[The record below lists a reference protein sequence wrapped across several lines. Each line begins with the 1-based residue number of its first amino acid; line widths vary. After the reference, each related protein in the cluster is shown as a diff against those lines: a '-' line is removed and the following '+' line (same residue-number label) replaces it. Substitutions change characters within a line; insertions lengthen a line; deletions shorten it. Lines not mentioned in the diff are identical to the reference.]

1 MNDFL
6 DTIIPFWKVITKKV
20 RNKFDPCLRFN
31 ENPENNKSIHHI
43 TKRYESKINEA
54 LAWTKDMQ
62 EVVDYIL
69 ETLTKLVNIYN
80 LKDET
85 DKEIIFDQI
94 TIFMNYLC
102 LKLRS
107 KFLFNVLTK
116 NDLRKFNEGT
126 IWDNINNLSQKWW
139 NHSDSWCYCV
149 HYALLFKKIF
159 DELEKR
165 TNLWTSN
172 YLFLERSS
180 WLNHAWLV
188 VTFNWKNYLVDSS
201 FFNKKFMQPINDMW
215 KYYDRMGSLENCYRE
230 DIKSDQI
237 QKVKDDYIEHD
248 YDYYKIMLKSSDD
261 LLRILDSIPR
271 KIWSIS
277 RMYNILGNTLWIN
290 FRISNRWIEI
300 LGAFTY
306 YFDHIISKEEL
317 NNISDDELMDYL
329 ISRISHKT
337 DKNNTKKIK
346 VFSFEK
352 QYIKDTLSYFSDKIN
367 YSVLR
372 KVLSNA

>member
-1 MNDFL
+1 MKDFFN
-6 DTIIPFWKVITKKV
+6 TIIPIGETITKKV
-20 RNKFDPCLRFN
+20 KNKFYLRFRDD
-31 ENPENNKSIHHI
+31 PEISKLIHPI
-43 TKRYESKINEA
+43 TKRYEDKIKDA
-54 LAWTKDMQ
+54 LVWASDMQ
-62 EVVDYIL
+62 ETVKYIL
-69 ETLTKLVNIYN
+69 DTLTRLININN
-80 LKDET
+80 LKDNA
-85 DKEIIFDQI
+85 DKNLIFEQII
-94 TIFMNYLC
+94 IFMNYLC
-102 LKLRS
+102 LELRS
-107 KFLFNVLTK
+107 KFLFNTLTN
-116 NDLRKFNEGT
+116 NDLREFNDQT
-126 IWDNINNLSQKWW
+126 IWDNINNLSQNWG
-139 NHSDSWCYCV
+139 DSSRSWFYCI

-165 TNLWTSN
+165 TNLWISN

-215 KYYDRMGSLENCYRE
+215 KYYNRMESLENCWIK
-230 DIKSDQI
+230 DIKSDSI
-237 QKVKDDYIEHD
+237 QKVKNDYIEHD

-317 NNISDDELMDYL
+317 NNISDDVIMDLFVDSIWYK
-329 ISRISHKT
+329 I
-337 DKNNTKKIK
+337 DKSNNRKIH
-346 VFSFEK
+346 VYDFEK
-352 QYIKDTLSYFSDKIN
+352 KYIRSVLSYFSDKID
-367 YSVLR
+367 YSNLR
-372 KVLSNA
+372 KVLSNT

>member
-1 MNDFL
+1 MKDFFN
-6 DTIIPFWKVITKKV
+6 TVIPIGETITKKV
-20 RNKFDPCLRFN
+20 KNKFYLRFRDD
-31 ENPENNKSIHHI
+31 PKINKLIHPI
-43 TKRYESKINEA
+43 TKRYEDKVKEA
-54 LAWTKDMQ
+54 LVWINDMQ
-62 EVVDYIL
+62 ETVNYIL
-69 ETLTKLVNIYN
+69 DTLTRLININN
-80 LKDET
+80 LKDNA
-85 DKEIIFDQI
+85 DKNLIFEQII
-94 TIFMNYLC
+94 IFMNYLC
-102 LKLRS
+102 LELRS
-107 KFLFNVLTK
+107 KFLFNTLTN
-116 NDLRKFNEGT
+116 NDLREFNDQT
-126 IWDNINNLSQKWW
+126 IWDNINNLSQNWW
-139 NHSDSWCYCV
+139 DSSRSWFYCI

-165 TNLWTSN
+165 TNLWISN

-237 QKVKDDYIEHD
+237 KKVKDDYIEHD

-317 NNISDDELMDYL
+317 NNISDDVIMDLFVDSIWYK
-329 ISRISHKT
+329 I
-337 DKNNTKKIK
+337 DKNNNRKIH
-346 VFSFEK
+346 VYDFEK
-352 QYIKDTLSYFSDKIN
+352 KYIRSVLSYFSDKIN
-367 YSVLR
+367 YSNLR
-372 KVLSNA
+372 KVLSNT

>member
-1 MNDFL
+1 MKDFFN
-6 DTIIPFWKVITKKV
+6 TVIPIGETITKKV
-20 RNKFDPCLRFN
+20 KNKFYLRFRDD
-31 ENPENNKSIHHI
+31 PKINKLIHPI
-43 TKRYESKINEA
+43 TKRYEDKIKDA
-54 LAWTKDMQ
+54 LVWASDMQ
-62 EVVDYIL
+62 ETVNYIL
-69 ETLTKLVNIYN
+69 DTLTRLININN
-80 LKDET
+80 LKDNA
-85 DKEIIFDQI
+85 DKNLIFEQII
-94 TIFMNYLC
+94 IFMNYLC
-102 LKLRS
+102 LELRS
-107 KFLFNVLTK
+107 KFLFNTLTN
-116 NDLRKFNEGT
+116 NDLREFNDQT
-126 IWDNINNLSQKWW
+126 IWDNINNLSQNWW
-139 NHSDSWCYCV
+139 DSSRSWFYCI

-165 TNLWTSN
+165 TNLWISN

-215 KYYDRMGSLENCYRE
+215 KYYNRMESLENCWIK
-230 DIKSDQI
+230 DIKSEQI

-317 NNISDDELMDYL
+317 NNISDDMIMDLFVDSIWYK
-329 ISRISHKT
+329 I
-337 DKNNTKKIK
+337 DKNNNRKIH
-346 VFSFEK
+346 VYDFEK
-352 QYIKDTLSYFSDKIN
+352 KYIRSVLSYFSDKIN
-367 YSVLR
+367 YSNLR
-372 KVLSNA
+372 KVLSNT

>member
-1 MNDFL
+1 MKDFFN
-6 DTIIPFWKVITKKV
+6 TVIPIGETITKKV
-20 RNKFDPCLRFN
+20 KNKFYLRFRDD
-31 ENPENNKSIHHI
+31 PKIKKLIHPI
-43 TKRYESKINEA
+43 TKRYEDKIKDA
-54 LAWTKDMQ
+54 LVWASDMQ
-62 EVVDYIL
+62 ETVNYIL
-69 ETLTKLVNIYN
+69 DTLTRLININN
-80 LKDET
+80 LKDNA
-85 DKEIIFDQI
+85 DKNLIFEQII
-94 TIFMNYLC
+94 IFMNYLC
-102 LKLRS
+102 LELRS
-107 KFLFNVLTK
+107 KFLFNTLTN
-116 NDLRKFNEGT
+116 NDLREFNDQT
-126 IWDNINNLSQKWW
+126 IWDNINNLSQNWW
-139 NHSDSWCYCV
+139 DSSRSWFYCI

-165 TNLWTSN
+165 TNLWISN

-215 KYYDRMGSLENCYRE
+215 KYYNRMESLENCWIK
-230 DIKSDQI
+230 DIKSDSI
-237 QKVKDDYIEHD
+237 QKVKNDYIEHD

-317 NNISDDELMDYL
+317 NNISDDVIMDLFVDSIWYK
-329 ISRISHKT
+329 I
-337 DKNNTKKIK
+337 DKSNNRKIH
-346 VFSFEK
+346 VYDFEK
-352 QYIKDTLSYFSDKIN
+352 KYIRSVLSYFSDKIN
-367 YSVLR
+367 YSNLR
-372 KVLSNA
+372 KVLSNT

>member
-1 MNDFL
+1 MKDFFN
-6 DTIIPFWKVITKKV
+6 TVIPIGETITKKV
-20 RNKFDPCLRFN
+20 KNKFYLRFRDD
-31 ENPENNKSIHHI
+31 PEISKLIHPI
-43 TKRYESKINEA
+43 TKRYEDKIKDA
-54 LAWTKDMQ
+54 LVWASDMQ
-62 EVVDYIL
+62 ETVNYIL
-69 ETLTKLVNIYN
+69 DTLTRLININN
-80 LKDET
+80 LKDNA
-85 DKEIIFDQI
+85 DKNLIFEQII
-94 TIFMNYLC
+94 IFMNYLC
-102 LKLRS
+102 LELRS
-107 KFLFNVLTK
+107 KFLFNTLTN
-116 NDLRKFNEGT
+116 NDLREFNDQT
-126 IWDNINNLSQKWW
+126 IWDNINNLSQNWW
-139 NHSDSWCYCV
+139 DSSRSWFYCI

-165 TNLWTSN
+165 TNLWISN

-237 QKVKDDYIEHD
+237 KKVKDDYIEHD

-317 NNISDDELMDYL
+317 NNISDDVIMDLFVDSIWYK
-329 ISRISHKT
+329 I
-337 DKNNTKKIK
+337 DKNNNRKIH
-346 VFSFEK
+346 VYDFEK
-352 QYIKDTLSYFSDKIN
+352 KYIRSVLSYFSDKIN
-367 YSVLR
+367 YSNLR
-372 KVLSNA
+372 KVLSNT

>member
-1 MNDFL
+1 MKDFFN
-6 DTIIPFWKVITKKV
+6 TVIPIGETITKKV
-20 RNKFDPCLRFN
+20 KNKFYLRFRDD
-31 ENPENNKSIHHI
+31 PKINKLIHPI
-43 TKRYESKINEA
+43 TKRYEDKVKEA
-54 LAWTKDMQ
+54 LVWINDMQ
-62 EVVDYIL
+62 ETVNYIL
-69 ETLTKLVNIYN
+69 DTLTRLININN
-80 LKDET
+80 LKDNA
-85 DKEIIFDQI
+85 DKNLIFEQII
-94 TIFMNYLC
+94 IFMNYLC
-102 LKLRS
+102 LELRS
-107 KFLFNVLTK
+107 KFLFNTLTN
-116 NDLRKFNEGT
+116 NDLREFNDQT
-126 IWDNINNLSQKWW
+126 IWDNINNLSQNWW
-139 NHSDSWCYCV
+139 DSSRSWFYCI

-165 TNLWTSN
+165 TNLWISN

-317 NNISDDELMDYL
+317 NNISDDVIMDLFVDSIWYK
-329 ISRISHKT
+329 I
-337 DKNNTKKIK
+337 DKNNNRKIH
-346 VFSFEK
+346 VYDFEK
-352 QYIKDTLSYFSDKIN
+352 KYIRSVLSYFSDKIN
-367 YSVLR
+367 YSNLR
-372 KVLSNA
+372 KVLSNT

>member
-6 DTIIPFWKVITKKV
+6 DTIIPYGKIITKKV
-20 RNKFDPCLRFN
+20 KNKFDPCLRFK
-31 ENPENNKSIHHI
+31 ENSENNKSIHHM

-107 KFLFNVLTK
+107 KFLFNALTK

-139 NHSDSWCYCV
+139 NHSNSWCYCV
-149 HYALLFKKIF
+149 HYALFYKKVF

-165 TNLWTSN
+165 INLWTSN
-172 YLFLERSS
+172 YLFLEKGDWANHS
-180 WLNHAWLV
+180 WLVA
-188 VTFNWKNYLVDSS
+188 TFNWKNYLVDSS
-201 FFNKKFMQPINDMW
+201 YFNRKFIQPIDDVWEFYN
-215 KYYDRMGSLENCYRE
+215 RMESLKDFHKE
-230 DIKSDQI
+230 DILYDS
-237 QKVKDDYIEHD
+237 VKTVEDDYIEHD
-248 YDYYKIMLKSSDD
+248 IDYYKVKLKSAQD
-261 LLRILDSIPR
+261 LLDLLDSVPR
-271 KIWSIS
+271 KIWNIS
-277 RMYNILGNTLWIN
+277 RMYNILGNTLWVN
-290 FRISNRWIEI
+290 LKISKEWIQI
-300 LGAFTY
+300 LKTFIY
-306 YFDHIISKEEL
+306 YFDHIINKEEL
-317 NNISDDELMDYL
+317 DNISDDELMDYL
-329 ISRISHKT
+329 INSISYKT

-346 VFSFEK
+346 VFNFEK
-352 QYIKDTLSYFSDKIN
+352 NYIKDTLYYFSDKID
-367 YSVLR
+367 YSILR

>member
-1 MNDFL
+1 MSDFFN
-6 DTIIPFWKVITKKV
+6 TVIPIGETITKKV
-20 RNKFDPCLRFN
+20 RNKFYLRFKDN
-31 ENPENNKSIHHI
+31 KEINKSIHPI
-43 TKRYESKINEA
+43 TKRYEDNIKEA
-54 LAWTKDMQ
+54 LLWVKDMQ
-62 EVVDYIL
+62 DSIDYIL
-69 ETLTKLVNIYN
+69 DTLTRLININN
-80 LKDET
+80 LKDKSN
-85 DKEIIFDQI
+85 KELIFEQII
-94 TIFMNYLC
+94 IFMNYLC
-102 LKLRS
+102 LELRS
-107 KFLFNVLTK
+107 KFLFNTLTN
-116 NDLRKFNEGT
+116 NDLREFNQQT
-126 IWDNINNLSQKWW
+126 IWDNINNLAQRWW
-139 NHSDSWCYCV
+139 DNSYSWFYCI

-172 YLFLERSS
+172 YLFLEKSD

-215 KYYDRMGSLENCYRE
+215 KYYNRMESLENCWIK
-230 DIKSDQI
+230 DIKSDSI
-237 QKVKDDYIEHD
+237 QKVKNDYIEHD

-317 NNISDDELMDYL
+317 NNISDDVIMDLFVDSIWYK
-329 ISRISHKT
+329 I
-337 DKNNTKKIK
+337 DKSNNRKIH
-346 VFSFEK
+346 VYDFEK
-352 QYIKDTLSYFSDKIN
+352 KYIRSVLSYFSDKID
-367 YSVLR
+367 YSNLR
-372 KVLSNA
+372 KVLSNT

>member
-1 MNDFL
+1 MKDFFN
-6 DTIIPFWKVITKKV
+6 TVIPIGETITKKV
-20 RNKFDPCLRFN
+20 KNKFYLRFRDD
-31 ENPENNKSIHHI
+31 PEISKFIHPI
-43 TKRYESKINEA
+43 TKRYEDKIKDA
-54 LAWTKDMQ
+54 LVWASDMQ
-62 EVVDYIL
+62 ETVNYIL
-69 ETLTKLVNIYN
+69 DTLTRLININN
-80 LKDET
+80 LKDNA
-85 DKEIIFDQI
+85 DKNLIFEQII
-94 TIFMNYLC
+94 IFMNYLC
-102 LKLRS
+102 LELRS
-107 KFLFNVLTK
+107 KFLFNTLTN
-116 NDLRKFNEGT
+116 NDLREFNDQT
-126 IWDNINNLSQKWW
+126 IWDNINNLSQNWW
-139 NHSDSWCYCV
+139 DSSRSWFYCI

-165 TNLWTSN
+165 TNLWISN

-317 NNISDDELMDYL
+317 NNISDDVIMDLFVDSIWYK
-329 ISRISHKT
+329 I
-337 DKNNTKKIK
+337 DKNNNRKIH
-346 VFSFEK
+346 VYDFEK
-352 QYIKDTLSYFSDKIN
+352 KYIRSVLSYFSDKIN
-367 YSVLR
+367 YSNLR
-372 KVLSNA
+372 KVLSNT

>member
-1 MNDFL
+1 MKDFFN
-6 DTIIPFWKVITKKV
+6 TVIPIGETITKKV
-20 RNKFDPCLRFN
+20 KNKFYLRFRDD
-31 ENPENNKSIHHI
+31 PKINKFIHPI
-43 TKRYESKINEA
+43 TKRYEDKIKDA
-54 LAWTKDMQ
+54 LVWASDMQ
-62 EVVDYIL
+62 ETVNYIL
-69 ETLTKLVNIYN
+69 DTLTRLININN
-80 LKDET
+80 LKDNA
-85 DKEIIFDQI
+85 DKNLIFEQII
-94 TIFMNYLC
+94 IFMNYLC
-102 LKLRS
+102 LELRS
-107 KFLFNVLTK
+107 KFLFNTLTN
-116 NDLRKFNEGT
+116 NDLREFNDQT
-126 IWDNINNLSQKWW
+126 IWDNINNLSQNWW
-139 NHSDSWCYCV
+139 DSSRSWFYCI

-165 TNLWTSN
+165 TNLWISN

-317 NNISDDELMDYL
+317 NNISDDVIMDLFVDSIWYK
-329 ISRISHKT
+329 I
-337 DKNNTKKIK
+337 DKDNNRKIH
-346 VFSFEK
+346 VYDFEK
-352 QYIKDTLSYFSDKIN
+352 KYIRSVLSYFSDKIN
-367 YSVLR
+367 YSNLR
-372 KVLSNA
+372 KVLSNT

>member
-1 MNDFL
+1 MKDFFN
-6 DTIIPFWKVITKKV
+6 TVIPIGETITKKV
-20 RNKFDPCLRFN
+20 KNKFYLRFRDD
-31 ENPENNKSIHHI
+31 PKISKLIHPI
-43 TKRYESKINEA
+43 TKRYEDKIKDA
-54 LAWTKDMQ
+54 LVWASDMQ
-62 EVVDYIL
+62 ETVNYIL
-69 ETLTKLVNIYN
+69 GTLTRLININN
-80 LKDET
+80 LKDNA
-85 DKEIIFDQI
+85 DKNLIFEQII
-94 TIFMNYLC
+94 IFMNYLC
-102 LKLRS
+102 LELRS
-107 KFLFNVLTK
+107 KFLFNTLTN
-116 NDLRKFNEGT
+116 NDLREFNDQT
-126 IWDNINNLSQKWW
+126 IWDNINNLSQNWW
-139 NHSDSWCYCV
+139 DSSRSWFYCI

-165 TNLWTSN
+165 TNLWISN

-317 NNISDDELMDYL
+317 NNISDDVIMDLFVDSIWYK
-329 ISRISHKT
+329 I
-337 DKNNTKKIK
+337 DKNNNRKIH
-346 VFSFEK
+346 VYDFEK
-352 QYIKDTLSYFSDKIN
+352 KYIRSVLSYFSDKIN
-367 YSVLR
+367 YSNLR
-372 KVLSNA
+372 KVLSNT

>member
-1 MNDFL
+1 MKDFFN
-6 DTIIPFWKVITKKV
+6 TVIPIGETITKKV
-20 RNKFDPCLRFN
+20 KNKFYLRFRDD
-31 ENPENNKSIHHI
+31 PKINKLIHPI
-43 TKRYESKINEA
+43 TKRYEDKIKDA
-54 LAWTKDMQ
+54 LVWASDMQ
-62 EVVDYIL
+62 ETVNYIL
-69 ETLTKLVNIYN
+69 DTLTRLININN
-80 LKDET
+80 LKDNA
-85 DKEIIFDQI
+85 DKNLIFEQII
-94 TIFMNYLC
+94 IFMNYLC
-102 LKLRS
+102 LELRS
-107 KFLFNVLTK
+107 KFLFNTLTN
-116 NDLRKFNEGT
+116 NDLREFNDQT
-126 IWDNINNLSQKWW
+126 IWDNINNLSQNWW
-139 NHSDSWCYCV
+139 DSSRSWFYCI

-165 TNLWTSN
+165 TNLWISN

-215 KYYDRMGSLENCYRE
+215 KYYNRMESLENCWIK
-230 DIKSDQI
+230 DIKSDSI
-237 QKVKDDYIEHD
+237 QKVKNDYIDHD

-317 NNISDDELMDYL
+317 NNISDDVIMDLFVDSIWYK
-329 ISRISHKT
+329 I
-337 DKNNTKKIK
+337 DKNNNRKIH
-346 VFSFEK
+346 VYDFEK
-352 QYIKDTLSYFSDKIN
+352 KYIRSVLSYFSDKID
-367 YSVLR
+367 YSNLR
-372 KVLSNA
+372 KVLSNT

>member
-1 MNDFL
+1 MKDFFN
-6 DTIIPFWKVITKKV
+6 TVIPIGETITKKV
-20 RNKFDPCLRFN
+20 KNKFYLRFRDD
-31 ENPENNKSIHHI
+31 PEISKFIHPI
-43 TKRYESKINEA
+43 TKRYEDKIKDA
-54 LAWTKDMQ
+54 LVWASDMQ
-62 EVVDYIL
+62 ETVNYIL
-69 ETLTKLVNIYN
+69 DTLTRLININN
-80 LKDET
+80 LKDNA
-85 DKEIIFDQI
+85 DKNLIFEQII
-94 TIFMNYLC
+94 IFMNYLC
-102 LKLRS
+102 LELRS
-107 KFLFNVLTK
+107 KFLFNTLTN
-116 NDLRKFNEGT
+116 NDLREFNDQT
-126 IWDNINNLSQKWW
+126 IWDNINNLSQNWW
-139 NHSDSWCYCV
+139 DSSRSWFYCI

-165 TNLWTSN
+165 TNLWISN

-290 FRISNRWIEI
+290 LEYQIGE
-300 LGAFTY
+300 
-306 YFDHIISKEEL
+306 
-317 NNISDDELMDYL
+317 
-329 ISRISHKT
+329 
-337 DKNNTKKIK
+337 
-346 VFSFEK
+346 
-352 QYIKDTLSYFSDKIN
+352 
-367 YSVLR
+367 
-372 KVLSNA
+372 

>member
-1 MNDFL
+1 MKDFFN
-6 DTIIPFWKVITKKV
+6 TVIPIGETITKKV
-20 RNKFDPCLRFN
+20 KNKFYLRFRDD
-31 ENPENNKSIHHI
+31 PKINKLIHPI
-43 TKRYESKINEA
+43 TKRYEDKVKEA
-54 LAWTKDMQ
+54 LVWINDMQ
-62 EVVDYIL
+62 ETVNYIL
-69 ETLTKLVNIYN
+69 DTLTRLININN
-80 LKDET
+80 LKDNA
-85 DKEIIFDQI
+85 DKNLIFEQII
-94 TIFMNYLC
+94 IFMNYLC
-102 LKLRS
+102 LELRS
-107 KFLFNVLTK
+107 KFLFNTLTN
-116 NDLRKFNEGT
+116 NDLREFNNQT
-126 IWDNINNLSQKWW
+126 IWDNINNLSQNWW
-139 NHSDSWCYCV
+139 DSSRSWFYCI

-165 TNLWTSN
+165 TNLWISN

-237 QKVKDDYIEHD
+237 KKVKDDYIEHD

-271 KIWSIS
+271 KMWSIS

-317 NNISDDELMDYL
+317 NNISDDVIMDLFVDSIWYK
-329 ISRISHKT
+329 I
-337 DKNNTKKIK
+337 DKNNNRKIH
-346 VFSFEK
+346 VYDFEK
-352 QYIKDTLSYFSDKIN
+352 KYIRSVLSYFSDKIN
-367 YSVLR
+367 YSNLR
-372 KVLSNA
+372 KVLSNT